1 MSWNVRSIN
10 NKVTDVMDLAS
21 LHNISLLFV
30 QETWLTNLNNHSTA
44 LVKSH
49 GFKLHH
55 FHRQNQIGGG
65 VAIIYKP
72 NLSLIRVF
80 TTSFQTFE
88 SVCVRIL
95 LPDRKSLLCC
105 CVYRTGPMSTFLE
118 DFDEFISEIFPRY
131 DQFLICGDVN
141 IHLDKVSAHST
152 EFLNCLSSYGLTQH
166 VKEQTHKAGHIL
178 DIVVTSQQIVTVDT
192 LQILPDVL
200 QTFKSCDHYPI
211 IFELQKKALP
221 TDNKKLIQFRNLK
234 KMDQEAFAVDIL
246 DGFATNEKTSCSSFE
261 DRVINYNNCCHA
273 ILEKHAPLLQKVI
286 KDVPSALWFDSEYK
300 LARAERRRAEK
311 KWLKSKLPIDKDIFT
326 YIRLHCE
333 ELADEKKKNFHQC
346 HFEKYKN
353 SQRGLF
359 KFVDVFLDNENTLTL
374 PPTESLQNT
383 VEEFNNFFSSKIDA
397 IRQSFVSDSLT
408 LKPPPDNVFSG
419 QKLEEFEPTNL
430 DELKEILKS
439 VDIKSCGSDPIPAE
453 LMKEHLDIFLPE
465 ICELVNLSLSTG
477 SMDGV
482 KSALV
487 VPLVKS
493 ASLDSSNFKNYRP
506 VSNLA
511 FIGKVVEK
519 VVQKRLE
526 KHMQDNNLNIPFQ
539 SAYKKNHST
548 ETLLIRIVNDLLIA
562 TDEKKATVVML
573 LDLSAAFDTVD
584 HDKLLNIL
592 RREIGVCGVALQWF
606 TSYLKGRCQRVKIGT
621 FESADITIRFG
632 VPQGSVLGPIL
643 FNIYIRSLYST
654 VKSTKFNIH
663 GFADDHQVYRSF
675 NSDMEYQ
682 TMTIDLP
689 KCFAEIDYWMK
700 DHYLQLNPGKTEIV
714 VFGSQAT
721 LAKLQLNGVFIYP
734 SICVRLVPFAKNLG
748 FYLDS
753 SLDFSTQIKRLKST
767 CFNKLRNI
775 AKMKPFLSIKQMQ
788 QLVQALIL
796 SSLDYCN
803 ALYFGAN
810 SKIIEQIQSIQNR
823 ACATIFGLKKCDSK
837 SEHLKK
843 LHWLRIRERIE
854 FKILL
859 ITFKAL
865 NGLAPSYISDL
876 IKFNPLSGSR
886 CPSLYTYV
894 SKTSYGDRS
903 FMCCAAKLWNNLP
916 DEVKNTSS
924 IDIFKIKLKT
934 HLFKKSF
941 KVD

>member
-1 MSWNVRSIN
+1 
-10 NKVTDVMDLAS
+10 
-21 LHNISLLFV
+21 
-30 QETWLTNLNNHSTA
+30 
-44 LVKSH
+44 
-49 GFKLHH
+49 
-55 FHRQNQIGGG
+55 
-65 VAIIYKP
+65 
-72 NLSLIRVF
+72 
-80 TTSFQTFE
+80 
-88 SVCVRIL
+88 
-95 LPDRKSLLCC
+95 
-105 CVYRTGPMSTFLE
+105 
-118 DFDEFISEIFPRY
+118 
-131 DQFLICGDVN
+131 
-141 IHLDKVSAHST
+141 
-152 EFLNCLSSYGLTQH
+152 
-166 VKEQTHKAGHIL
+166 
-178 DIVVTSQQIVTVDT
+178 
-192 LQILPDVL
+192 
-200 QTFKSCDHYPI
+200 
-211 IFELQKKALP
+211 
-221 TDNKKLIQFRNLK
+221 
-234 KMDQEAFAVDIL
+234 
-246 DGFATNEKTSCSSFE
+246 
-261 DRVINYNNCCHA
+261 
-273 ILEKHAPLLQKVI
+273 
-286 KDVPSALWFDSEYK
+286 
-300 LARAERRRAEK
+300 
-311 KWLKSKLPIDKDIFT
+311 
-326 YIRLHCE
+326 
-333 ELADEKKKNFHQC
+333 
-346 HFEKYKN
+346 
-353 SQRGLF
+353 
-359 KFVDVFLDNENTLTL
+359 
-374 PPTESLQNT
+374 
-383 VEEFNNFFSSKIDA
+383 
-397 IRQSFVSDSLT
+397 
-408 LKPPPDNVFSG
+408 
-419 QKLEEFEPTNL
+419 
-430 DELKEILKS
+430 
-439 VDIKSCGSDPIPAE
+439 
-453 LMKEHLDIFLPE
+453 
-465 ICELVNLSLSTG
+465 
-477 SMDGV
+477 MDGV

-837 SEHLKK
+837 SENLKK

-886 CPSLYTYV
+886 YPSLYTYV